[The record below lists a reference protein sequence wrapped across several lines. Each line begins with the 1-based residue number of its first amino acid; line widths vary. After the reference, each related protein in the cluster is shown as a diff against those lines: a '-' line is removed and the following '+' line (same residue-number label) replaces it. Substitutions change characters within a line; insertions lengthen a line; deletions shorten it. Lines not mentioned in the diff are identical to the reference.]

1 MTYIELGYGLPNKE
15 VDIDKNIKSIA
26 TLNLPTVV
34 QYEIAMLYL
43 DMEKIATIHSDLTE
57 QYKVIDAFVKVVIRT
72 ISDAI
77 VHNGIGN
84 GNVDYITELFLASI
98 DPYINNE
105 CLYCYMSNEMVCNV
119 DIDKIKGLIAKLMD
133 SIIKALT
140 TLDIKNTDNIPCA
153 FDIVNDVGR
162 TDYYNGWLVHKT
174 LGTNILVLLK
184 L

>member
-1 MTYIELGYGLPNKE
+1 MIYIELGYGMPNKE
-15 VDIDKNIKSIA
+15 VDISKDIKSMA
-26 TLNLPTVV
+26 TLNLPTII

-43 DMEKIATIHSDLTE
+43 DMEKITTIHNDIIE
-57 QYKVIDAFVKVVIRT
+57 QYNVIDAFVKVITRT

-84 GNVDYITELFLASI
+84 KYVDYITELFLASI
-98 DPYINNE
+98 DPYINKE
-105 CLYCYMSNEMVCNV
+105 CLYCYMNNEMVCNV
-119 DIDKIKGLIAKLMD
+119 DIDKIKSLIAELMD
-133 SIIKALT
+133 NIISILI
-140 TLDIKNTDNIPCA
+140 TLDIENTYDIPCA
-153 FDIVNDVGR
+153 FDIANDVGR